1 MAQSFSP
8 PRGAFAL
15 KTLGIA
21 LGAAASA
28 QAQPADTAV
37 QLAPVTVQGDAPP
50 YKADRV
56 QSGKFT
62 EPLLDTPQS
71 ITVVPRAVLE
81 EQQAQSLQDVLR
93 NVPGITFSSGEG
105 NLGWGDMFTIR
116 GFSAEQSI
124 TVDGI
129 RDAGLSSRT
138 DIFNLEQAEV
148 FKGTGSIES
157 GVSAVG
163 GSVNLAS
170 KEARLGSFYKA
181 SGGLGTDHYRR
192 ITADLNQELT
202 DSSALRI
209 NLMRHHNGVAERDV
223 TEFDRSGI
231 AASLAMGLGTPTR
244 VTFNYLHQ
252 EDNNIPDGGVPIQR
266 GTGGQRMPNVARNAW
281 YGDPS
286 LYTEQ
291 TRTDQA
297 TLKVEHD
304 FNKGVRLSNI
314 SRWQQTDRIGV
325 LSPARFNSTSRT
337 SYGYVGAGPLVTSA
351 DGIASYS
358 GYTAQGNP
366 SPYAQLRGN
375 DFGTS
380 KRYTILANQ
389 SNLNLDFKTG
399 GIKHQVV
406 TGIEFYQET
415 YGDHERTIKAPSTN
429 PTIDLRNTGGVDM
442 GGVDTVK
449 GNSGNE
455 ARVFNTGLYVADT
468 LTLTPQWLVQ
478 GALRYDRYRVTQVSG
493 SAGNHTT
500 NRIEDGAWSGR
511 VGLTYKPVEQASLY
525 AAYSQAAQPSA
536 LGASTNNNIY
546 GATGGDTYKPAVSKT
561 WELGAKWDTAG
572 GDLSLTSALFRT
584 ELSDSWEYGDDATDV
599 VRALPAKRVDGI
611 ELGLSGNITPRWSAF
626 AGVSAMKSRITK
638 GANSGEEAKNVPDLT
653 FNLWTTYAAT
663 DRLSLSYGAQYVGKR
678 RYTDNKYVGGK
689 NNNSATVSGP
699 SGTHPIWVR
708 DDEKA
713 PSYWLHSVAAR
724 YRVDKALTVGMN
736 VENLFNKFYYSRV
749 GASLDGFQLY
759 GVPGAGRT
767 VTFTAELSF

>member
-1 MAQSFSP
+1 MAQSFPP

-15 KTLGIA
+15 KTLGLA

-252 EDNNIPDGGVPIQR
+252 DDNNIPDGGVPIQR

-286 LYTEQ
+286 RYTEQ

-297 TLKVEHD
+297 TLKIEHD

-325 LSPARFNSTSRT
+325 LSPARFNSPSRT

-399 GIKHQVV
+399 GIKHQVI

-455 ARVFNTGLYVADT
+455 ARVFNTSLYVADT

-478 GALRYDRYRVTQVSG
+478 GALRYDRYRVTHVSG

-638 GANSGEEAKNVPDLT
+638 GANSGEEAKNVPDWT

-708 DDEKA
+708 DDEKT

>member
-1 MAQSFSP
+1 MAQSFPP

-15 KTLGIA
+15 RTLGLA

-638 GANSGEEAKNVPDLT
+638 GANSGEEAKNVPDWT

-736 VENLFNKFYYSRV
+736 VKNLFNKFYYSRV